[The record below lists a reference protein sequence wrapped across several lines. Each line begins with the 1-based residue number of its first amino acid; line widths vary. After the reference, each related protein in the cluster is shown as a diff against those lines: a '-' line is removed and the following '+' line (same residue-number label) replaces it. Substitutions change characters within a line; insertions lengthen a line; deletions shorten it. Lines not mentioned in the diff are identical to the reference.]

1 MKTSRSGS
9 RSSCLSNHLNRRSA
23 TSGRPAPRRAR
34 SFFTRDGGTREE
46 ALDRAESKG
55 ETASG
60 KIAANLLYRRVPVW
74 AERRHHRFVV
84 RFDAP

>member
-1 MKTSRSGS
+1 M
-9 RSSCLSNHLNRRSA
+9 
-23 TSGRPAPRRAR
+23 
-34 SFFTRDGGTREE
+34 TREE
-46 ALDRAESKG
+46 TLDRAESEG
-55 ETASG
+55 EAASG

>member
-1 MKTSRSGS
+1 M
-9 RSSCLSNHLNRRSA
+9 
-23 TSGRPAPRRAR
+23 
-34 SFFTRDGGTREE
+34 TREE
-46 ALDRAESKG
+46 ALDRAESEG

-60 KIAANLLYRRVPVW
+60 KVAANLLYRRVPVW